1 MSANRTNPWLWFGLG
16 VAGIFWFATRAKA
29 AIPKAPVASAAA
41 DTGLPIQAGTV
52 NIPELP
58 ATMAPTTEQIQQ
70 SGTLW
75 DTLMPVDPKTS
86 GYINFPGGSQA
97 AAATFRYGNTR
108 VDTQGNTYV
117 QWAGITYQLGPQ
129 DASGNWPAIM
139 ASS

>member
-1 MSANRTNPWLWFGLG
+1 MTRERTNPWLWFGLG

-29 AIPKAPVASAAA
+29 ATPSAPATRAI

-58 ATMAPTTEQIQQ
+58 ASMAPTTGELQ
-70 SGTLW
+70 SSGSLW
-75 DTLMPVDPKTS
+75 DTLMPVDPRTS

-129 DASGNWPAIM
+129 DASGNWPAM
-139 ASS
+139 LANAG